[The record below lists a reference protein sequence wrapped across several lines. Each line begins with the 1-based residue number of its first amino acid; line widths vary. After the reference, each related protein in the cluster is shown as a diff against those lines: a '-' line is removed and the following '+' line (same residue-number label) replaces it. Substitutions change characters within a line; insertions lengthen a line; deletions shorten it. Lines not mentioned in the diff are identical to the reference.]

1 MDSGRDLNMK
11 IAHVDNN
18 GQILGWYD
26 QEIHTDIP
34 EPNVEVSEEV
44 WQNAI
49 DSSHNTIINGVTS
62 QVDYRSAEQKASDT
76 RFYRNELLVREVDPI
91 VTNPLR
97 WAELSSTEQQAWANY
112 RTALLDVPQQAS
124 FPEDIVWP
132 TKP

>member
-1 MDSGRDLNMK
+1 MK

-49 DSSHNTIINGVTS
+49 NSSHNTIIDGVTS
-62 QVDYRSAEQKASDT
+62 QVDHRTDAQKAEGA
-76 RFYRNELLVREVDPI
+76 RMMRNELLVTEVDPI

-97 WAELSSTEQQAWANY
+97 WAELSTEQQQDWTDY
-112 RTALLDVPQQAS
+112 RTALLNVPQQVG
-124 FPEDIVWP
+124 FPNAITWP

>member
-1 MDSGRDLNMK
+1 MK
-11 IAHVDNN
+11 YAHVDNN

-44 WQNAI
+44 WQNSI
-49 DSSHNTIINGVTS
+49 NHSHNTIIDGVTS
-62 QVDYRSAEQKASDT
+62 QVDHRSTEQKASDA
-76 RFYRNELLVREVDPI
+76 RMYRDQLLQTEVDPV

-97 WAELSSTEQQAWANY
+97 WAELSSTEQQAWADY
-112 RTALLDVPQQAS
+112 RTALLNVPQQVS

>member
-1 MDSGRDLNMK
+1 MK
-11 IAHVDNN
+11 YAHVDNN

-44 WQNAI
+44 WQNSI
-49 DSSHNTIINGVTS
+49 NHSHNTIIDGVTS
-62 QVDYRSAEQKASDT
+62 QVDHRSTEQKASDA
-76 RFYRNELLVREVDPI
+76 RMYRDQLLQAEVDPV

-97 WAELSSTEQQAWANY
+97 WAELSSTEQQAWADY
-112 RTALLDVPQQAS
+112 RTALLNVPQQTS

>member
-1 MDSGRDLNMK
+1 MK
-11 IAHVDNN
+11 YAHVDNN

-44 WQNAI
+44 WQNSI
-49 DSSHNTIINGVTS
+49 NHSHNTIIDGVTS
-62 QVDYRSAEQKASDT
+62 QVDHRSTEQKASDA
-76 RFYRNELLVREVDPI
+76 RMYRDQLLQTEVDPV

-97 WAELSSTEQQAWANY
+97 WAELSSTEQQAWADY
-112 RTALLDVPQQAS
+112 RTALLNVPQQAS

>member
-1 MDSGRDLNMK
+1 MK
-11 IAHVDNN
+11 YAHVDNN

-62 QVDYRSAEQKASDT
+62 QVDYRNAEQKASDT

-97 WAELSSTEQQAWANY
+97 WAELSSTEQQAWTDY

>member
-1 MDSGRDLNMK
+1 MK
-11 IAHVDNN
+11 YAHVDNN

-26 QEIHTDIP
+26 DEIHASVP

-49 DSSHNTIINGVTS
+49 NSSHNTIIDGVTS
-62 QVDYRSAEQKASDT
+62 EVDHRSEEQKTSDA
-76 RFYRNELLVREVDPI
+76 RALRNILLVSEVDPI

-97 WAELSSTEQQAWANY
+97 WAELSTEQQQDWADY
-112 RTALLDVPQQAS
+112 RTALLNVPQQVG
-124 FPEDIVWP
+124 FPNAITWP

>member
-1 MDSGRDLNMK
+1 MK
-11 IAHVDNN
+11 HAHIDNN

-26 QEIHTDIP
+26 DEIHATIP
-34 EPNVEVSEEV
+34 EPNVQVSEEV

-49 DSSHNTIINGVTS
+49 NSMHNTIIDGVTS
-62 QVDYRSAEQKASDT
+62 QVDHRSDEQKSSDA
-76 RFYRNELLVREVDPI
+76 RILRDLLLTSEVDPI

-97 WAELSSTEQQAWANY
+97 WVELSSTEQQQWSDY
-112 RTALLDVPQQAS
+112 RTALLNVPQQAS

>member
-1 MDSGRDLNMK
+1 MK
-11 IAHVDNN
+11 YAHIDNN

-26 QEIHTDIP
+26 QEIHQTIP
-34 EPNVEVSEEV
+34 EPNVQVSEEV
-44 WQNAI
+44 WQNAL
-49 DSSHNTIINGVTS
+49 DSSHNTIIDGVTS
-62 QVDYRSAEQKASDT
+62 QVDYRSTEQKASDART
-76 RFYRNELLVREVDPI
+76 QRDQLLISEVDPI

-97 WAELSSTEQQAWANY
+97 WAELSSTEQQAWTDY

>member
-1 MDSGRDLNMK
+1 MK
-11 IAHVDNN
+11 HAHVDNN

-34 EPNVEVSEEV
+34 EPNVQVSEEV
-44 WQNAI
+44 WQNSI
-49 DSSHNTIINGVTS
+49 NHSHNTIIDGVTS
-62 QVDYRSAEQKASDT
+62 QVDHRSTEQKASDA
-76 RFYRNELLVREVDPI
+76 RMYRDQLLQAEVDPV

-97 WAELSSTEQQAWANY
+97 WAELSSTEQQAWADY
-112 RTALLDVPQQAS
+112 RTALLNVPQQAS